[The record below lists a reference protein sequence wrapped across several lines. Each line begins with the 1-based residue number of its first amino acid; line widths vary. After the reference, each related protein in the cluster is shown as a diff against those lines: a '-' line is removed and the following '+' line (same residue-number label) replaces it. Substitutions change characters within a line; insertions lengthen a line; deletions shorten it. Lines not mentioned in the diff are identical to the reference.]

1 MATTST
7 YSIDGKSF
15 GAGTSELQH
24 ALRAAHGDKKR
35 PTCQCRTPGVPM
47 YVAKVGGTYC
57 VKRMPDTGSDH
68 APACDSYE
76 PPPELSGLGQVSGS
90 AISEDP
96 DGITTLKF
104 DFALTKK
111 PGRAAPTIG
120 DGCSDSVA
128 TDGNKLS
135 LRGTLH
141 YLLEEA
147 GFNRWTPAMKGKRSW
162 FVVRRHL
169 LEAAENKMAKGTN
182 LGDVLY
188 IPESFNLDKKDEIAQ
203 RRQAQWMKIASVAG
217 GTRRLMLAVGEVKA
231 IEPSRYGFKIVL
243 KHLPD
248 APLMLNEDIHKRMNK
263 RFAQELG
270 LWDAVDDSHLLVIC
284 TFCIGSTGIASVE
297 ELALVLTL
305 DSWIPFENLYEKVLL
320 DKLIAADR
328 RFTKGMRYNLPAGQP
343 LAVAVLTDTQ
353 PEATALYVD
362 LPGATDTH
370 TAVQDK
376 LIEDSKLSAWRWD
389 TSNTTMPA
397 LP

>member
-1 MATTST
+1 MATT
-7 YSIDGKSF
+7 YAIDGKQFS
-15 GAGTSELQH
+15 AGTAELQH
-24 ALRAAHGDKKR
+24 ALHKAHGDKKR
-35 PTCQCRTPGVPM
+35 PLCQCRTPGVPM
-47 YVAKVGGTYC
+47 YVAKVGGTFY

-76 PPPELSGLGQVSGS
+76 PPAELSGLGQVAGS

-96 DGITTLKF
+96 DGTTTLKF

-111 PGRAAPTIG
+111 PGRAAPAPG
-120 DGCSDSVA
+120 EGGGDSVA

-141 YLLEEA
+141 FLIEEA
-147 GFNRWTPAMKGKRSW
+147 GFNRWTPAMNGKRNW

-169 LEAAENKMAKGTN
+169 LEAAENKMAKGTS
-182 LGDVLY
+182 LGDILY
-188 IPESFNLDKKDEIAQ
+188 IPESFNLDKKDEITQ
-203 RRQAQWMKIASVAG
+203 RRQAQWMKIATPTG
-217 GTRRLMLAVGEVKA
+217 GTRRLMLAIGEVKA
-231 IEPSRYGFKIVL
+231 IEPSRYGHKIVL

-263 RFAQELG
+263 RFEQELG
-270 LWDAVDDSHLLVIC
+270 LWDAVEDSHLMVIC
-284 TFCIGSTGIASVE
+284 TFSIGATGIASVE
-297 ELALVLTL
+297 ELALVLML
-305 DSWIPFENLYEKVLL
+305 DSWIPFENLYEKMLL
-320 DKLIAADR
+320 DKLIASNR

-362 LPGATDTH
+362 LPGTTDAH
-370 TAVQDK
+370 TAALDK
-376 LIEDSKLSAWRWD
+376 LIEESKLTSWRWD
-389 TSNTTMPA
+389 ASNATMPD